1 MRTPRLR
8 LTLEVTDENVS
19 SGNKEVT
26 VTLIAELDKATSN
39 NTDLKIAI
47 ISQLDDAIMHLI
59 NTANKNSNGEIITA
73 NRYNNG
79 EIRQDGLHIM
89 VGLVFAITPSRPSTT
104 IDNPNTAVKWAM
116 IVDGNEVQDWED
128 SNHRVPITVLA
139 LTRRPCQGGQKTH
152 ENRNFGISQKPGRNT
167 AEPPTNA
174 MVRVPARP
182 YHAA

>member
-116 IVDGNEVQDWED
+116 IVEGNEVQDWEEILRATILD
-128 SNHRVPITVLA
+128 FHNWTLQ
-139 LTRRPCQGGQKTH
+139 RR
-152 ENRNFGISQKPGRNT
+152 FGEKRLKWRCEHIIAQFAWS
-167 AEPPTNA
+167 
-174 MVRVPARP
+174 
-182 YHAA
+182 